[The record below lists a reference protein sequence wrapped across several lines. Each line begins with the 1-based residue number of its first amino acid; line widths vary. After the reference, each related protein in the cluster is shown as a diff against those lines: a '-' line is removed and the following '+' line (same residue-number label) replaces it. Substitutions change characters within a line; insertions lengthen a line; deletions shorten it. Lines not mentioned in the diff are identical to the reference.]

1 MSNIIDFQS
10 ASERR
15 VSSVRSDPVLHPV
28 DFPETAGQR
37 RGQKRNPVRRLHSKA
52 AIAVTIAGKLHRGE
66 PLRANAHLDEREWL
80 RRGAEAARLLADEL
94 ARLVENEARTARFVE
109 KYNLLSP
116 EDRRIVDRVIEEHDL

>member
-28 DFPETAGQR
+28 DFPRPPASVAAKSAIR
-37 RGQKRNPVRRLHSKA
+37 CWRLHSKA

-66 PLRANAHLDEREWL
+66 LLRANAHLDEREWL

-94 ARLVENEARTARFVE
+94 ARLVENEAR
-109 KYNLLSP
+109 LLGLSRNTTCSR
-116 EDRRIVDRVIEEHDL
+116 RRIGG